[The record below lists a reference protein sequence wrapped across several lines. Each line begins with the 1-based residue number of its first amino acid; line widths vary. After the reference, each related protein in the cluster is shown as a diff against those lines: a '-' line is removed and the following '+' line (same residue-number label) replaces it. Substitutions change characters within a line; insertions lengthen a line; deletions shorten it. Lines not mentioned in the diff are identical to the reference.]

1 MFNQVVMCV
10 YTRVTEV
17 PKLPRVS
24 QISCEGTTGGKE
36 LSPSGQQAA
45 ELRVVFE
52 GLFLRLFLK
61 YFLLLYWMF
70 LRKCYLKI

>member
-1 MFNQVVMCV
+1 M
-10 YTRVTEV
+10 
-17 PKLPRVS
+17 PKLPCVS

-52 GLFLRLFLK
+52 GLLLRLFLK
-61 YFLLLYWMF
+61 IFFVVVLDVFEEMLFENLI
-70 LRKCYLKI
+70 LQ